1 MRGYRY
7 WGTLAAS
14 VVLAFILIATG
25 IGKLV
30 EHGSFLLNVEASKIL
45 PSAVAHAVSSCLPWI
60 EIVLGVALI
69 AGVMVQVVALI
80 STLLSAAFMFH
91 NSWLIAHGMG
101 YKP

>member
-1 MRGYRY
+1 VRGHRY

-14 VVLAFILIATG
+14 VVLAVILIATG

-30 EHGSFLLNVEASKIL
+30 ENGQFLLNLESSKII
-45 PSAVAHAVSSCLPWI
+45 PSALAHAISTCLPWV

-80 STLLSAAFMFH
+80 STLLAAAFIFH